1 VTIDLAIAIAGLFVG
16 LVSIFP
22 ARLKRKSGSVGFDSV
37 SIIIPARNEERNIG
51 KAIASIRAVLG
62 GGVEVIVADDHSS
75 DRTSAEAAIHGAT
88 VISVDDPP
96 QGWAGKPHACW
107 QGQQRASGRILV
119 FMDADVRLGTNARES
134 LIDAVVQVSQDPKSM
149 VSMQPWHTPVRFSEH
164 FAMLFNVVSVMA
176 SRCRGLWV
184 ARRPLAFG
192 PLIVC
197 DAAAYRAL
205 GGHGH
210 ESVRGSIIED
220 VALGKLFE
228 RGVVNV
234 GSKNSVTFRMYDTG
248 LRGVFEGFVKNFAS
262 AGLNSSVI
270 ALVGVVTWFVF
281 LCSPLV
287 VGVVMYPICVAQVYL
302 VSRVVGRFTIV
313 DALIYP
319 VHLVFFV
326 AVLCVS
332 VWRCFILRTV
342 SWKDR
347 SVRI

>member
-1 VTIDLAIAIAGLFVG
+1 
-16 LVSIFP
+16 
-22 ARLKRKSGSVGFDSV
+22 
-37 SIIIPARNEERNIG
+37 
-51 KAIASIRAVLG
+51 
-62 GGVEVIVADDHSS
+62 
-75 DRTSAEAAIHGAT
+75 
-88 VISVDDPP
+88 
-96 QGWAGKPHACW
+96 
-107 QGQQRASGRILV
+107 
-119 FMDADVRLGTNARES
+119 
-134 LIDAVVQVSQDPKSM
+134 M

-197 DAAAYRAL
+197 DAAAYRAF

-228 RGVVNV
+228 RGVVKV
-234 GSKNSVTFRMYDTG
+234 GSKNSVTFRMYGTG

-262 AGLNSSVI
+262 AGLSASAIAVI
-270 ALVGVVTWFVF
+270 GVVAWFVF

-287 VGVVMYPICVAQVYL
+287 VGAVMYPICVVQL
-302 VSRVVGRFTIV
+302 FLSSRVVGRFTIV
-313 DALIYP
+313 DAVIYP
-319 VHLVFFV
+319 AHLVFFV

-332 VWRCFILRTV
+332 VWRRFSLRTV

>member
-1 VTIDLAIAIAGLFVG
+1 MTIDLAIAIAGLFVG

-22 ARLKRKSGSVGFDSV
+22 ERSKRRSGSVGFDSV

-51 KAIASIRAVLG
+51 EAIASIRAVLG
-62 GGVEVIVADDHSS
+62 GGVELIVADDHSS

-96 QGWAGKPHACW
+96 QGWAGKPYACW

-119 FMDADVRLGTNARES
+119 FMDADVRLGSNARKS
-134 LIDAVVQVSQDPKSM
+134 LIDAVVHVSQDPTTM

-210 ESVRGSIIED
+210 QSVRGSIIED

-228 RGVVNV
+228 SGVVNV

-319 VHLVFFV
+319 VHLAFFV

-332 VWRCFILRTV
+332 VWRRFVLRTV

>member
-22 ARLKRKSGSVGFDSV
+22 ARLKRRSGSVGFDSV

-96 QGWAGKPHACW
+96 QGWAGKPQACW

-210 ESVRGSIIED
+210 QSVRGSIIED

-332 VWRCFILRTV
+332 VWRRFILRTV

>member
-1 VTIDLAIAIAGLFVG
+1 MTIDLAIAIAGLFVG

-22 ARLKRKSGSVGFDSV
+22 ARLKRRSGSVGFDSV

-96 QGWAGKPHACW
+96 QGWAGKPQACW

-210 ESVRGSIIED
+210 QSVRGSIIED

-319 VHLVFFV
+319 VHLAFFV

-332 VWRCFILRTV
+332 VWRRFILRTV

-347 SVRI
+347 SVQI

>member
-1 VTIDLAIAIAGLFVG
+1 MTIDLAIAIAGFLVG

-22 ARLKRKSGSVGFDSV
+22 ARSKRRSGSADFDSV

-51 KAIASIRAVLG
+51 EAIASIRATLG
-62 GGVEVIVADDHSS
+62 EGIEVIVADDRSS
-75 DRTSAEAAIHGAT
+75 DRTSAEAATNGAT

-107 QGQQRASGRILV
+107 KGQQRASGRILV

-134 LIDAVVQVSQDPKSM
+134 LIDAVVHVSQDPTTM

-197 DAAAYRAL
+197 DAAAYRAF

-228 RGVVNV
+228 RGVVKV
-234 GSKNSVTFRMYDTG
+234 GSKNSVTFRMYGTG

-262 AGLNSSVI
+262 AGLSASAIAVI
-270 ALVGVVTWFVF
+270 GVVAWFVF

-287 VGVVMYPICVAQVYL
+287 VGAVMYPICVVQL
-302 VSRVVGRFTIV
+302 FLSSRVVGRFTIV
-313 DALIYP
+313 DAVIYP
-319 VHLVFFV
+319 AHLVFFV

-332 VWRCFILRTV
+332 VWRRFILRTV

>member
-1 VTIDLAIAIAGLFVG
+1 MTIDLAIAIAGLFVG

-22 ARLKRKSGSVGFDSV
+22 ARLKRRSGSLGFDSV
-37 SIIIPARNEERNIG
+37 SLIIPARNEERNIG

-75 DRTSAEAAIHGAT
+75 DRTSAKAATHGAT

-119 FMDADVRLGTNARES
+119 FMDADVRLGTNSRES
-134 LIDAVVQVSQDPKSM
+134 LIDAVVHVSQDPMSM
-149 VSMQPWHTPVRFSEH
+149 VSMQPWHTPVRSIEH

-210 ESVRGSIIED
+210 QSVRGSIIED

-228 RGVVNV
+228 SGVVNV

-248 LRGVFEGFVKNFAS
+248 IRGVFEGFVKNFAS

-313 DALIYP
+313 DAVIYP

-332 VWRCFILRTV
+332 VWRRFVLRTV

>member
-1 VTIDLAIAIAGLFVG
+1 MTIDLAIAIAGLFVG

-22 ARLKRKSGSVGFDSV
+22 ARLKRRSGSVGFDSV

-96 QGWAGKPHACW
+96 QGWAGKPQACW
-107 QGQQRASGRILV
+107 QVV

-149 VSMQPWHTPVRFSEH
+149 VSMQPWHTPVRSIEH

-220 VALGKLFE
+220 VVLGKLFE

-287 VGVVMYPICVAQVYL
+287 VGVVMYPICVAQL
-302 VSRVVGRFTIV
+302 FLSSRVVGRFTIV
-313 DALIYP
+313 DAVIYP

-332 VWRCFILRTV
+332 VWRRFILRTV

-347 SVRI
+347 SVQI

>member
-1 VTIDLAIAIAGLFVG
+1 MTIDLAIAIAGLFVG

-22 ARLKRKSGSVGFDSV
+22 ARLKRRSGSVGFDSV

-96 QGWAGKPHACW
+96 QGWAGKPQACW
-107 QGQQRASGRILV
+107 QGQQRASSRILV

-332 VWRCFILRTV
+332 VWRRFILRTV

>member
-134 LIDAVVQVSQDPKSM
+134 LIDAVVHVSHDSMTM

-210 ESVRGSIIED
+210 QSVRGSIIED

-332 VWRCFILRTV
+332 VWRRFILRTV